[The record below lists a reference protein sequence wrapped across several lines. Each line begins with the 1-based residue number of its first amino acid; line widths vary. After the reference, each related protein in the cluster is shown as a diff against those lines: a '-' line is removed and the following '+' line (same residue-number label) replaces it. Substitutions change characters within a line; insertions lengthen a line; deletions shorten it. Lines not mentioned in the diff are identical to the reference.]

1 MFGDVFCVL
10 RYLPVVDEMKWNARR
25 HLPSCTFAHT
35 MCTYCKKRET
45 LVYIASTSTTNRF
58 ELHRCKPFQHFF
70 ILHLLQAVETASTA
84 ANTAVPCRITWAT
97 ALSLKGGWLTWPP
110 GFGCAGNQPSVV
122 MIEGGTYSNQS
133 CVEIARWLWL
143 TWFSGCQRDCR
154 CRVAIPT
161 INCSGSI
168 ILMPFS
174 LKQIQFVSAN
184 WDTYHSSL
192 HWFLQT
198 SKMCL
203 RYSKYVIQHTRGA
216 TIVHD
221 SVLKARMNFIL
232 AVLLNVRPYYLPR
245 LVSVSASSKF
255 FGIGCVMKYE
265 KQSSFL
271 WLCCLETVCSS
282 TMFSGVVFC

>member
-1 MFGDVFCVL
+1 MRWNEMHVGICLHALSHIQCVL
-10 RYLPVVDEMKWNARR
+10 TVRKEKLWCILHPHQLQIDSNYTD
-25 HLPSCTFAHT
+25 
-35 MCTYCKKRET
+35 
-45 LVYIASTSTTNRF
+45 ASLFSIF
-58 ELHRCKPFQHFF
+58 SFF
-70 ILHLLQAVETASTA
+70 IYCRQWRQHRLPPTQQSLVAS
-84 ANTAVPCRITWAT
+84 PEQRLCPWR
-97 ALSLKGGWLTWPP
+97 GGWLTWPP

>member
-84 ANTAVPCRITWAT
+84 ANTAVPCRINWAT
-97 ALSLKGGWLTWPP
+97 ALSLKGGVVNLTPRLWLYW
-110 GFGCAGNQPSVV
+110 QPTFCWDDWR
-122 MIEGGTYSNQS
+122 GTYSNQS

-143 TWFSGCQRDCR
+143 KLFSGCQRDCR

-161 INCSGSI
+161 INCSGWI

-192 HWFLQT
+192 HWFLLT

-245 LVSVSASSKF
+245 LVSFSASSKF
-255 FGIGCVMKYE
+255 FRICCVMKYE
-265 KQSSFL
+265 K
-271 WLCCLETVCSS
+271 
-282 TMFSGVVFC
+282 

>member
-1 MFGDVFCVL
+1 MRWNEMHVGICLHALSHIQCVL
-10 RYLPVVDEMKWNARR
+10 TVRKEKLWCILHPHQLQIDSNYTDASLFSIFSFFIYCRQWRQHRLP
-25 HLPSCTFAHT
+25 PTQQS
-35 MCTYCKKRET
+35 
-45 LVYIASTSTTNRF
+45 LVASTEQQLCPWR
-58 ELHRCKPFQHFF
+58 
-70 ILHLLQAVETASTA
+70 
-84 ANTAVPCRITWAT
+84 
-97 ALSLKGGWLTWPP
+97 GGVVNLTPRLWLYW
-110 GFGCAGNQPSVV
+110 QPTFCCDDWR
-122 MIEGGTYSNQS
+122 GTYSNQS

-143 TWFSGCQRDCR
+143 KLFSGCQRDCR

-161 INCSGSI
+161 INCSGWI

-192 HWFLQT
+192 HWFLLT

-232 AVLLNVRPYYLPR
+232 AVLLNVRPYCLPR
-245 LVSVSASSKF
+245 LVSFSASSKF
-255 FGIGCVMKYE
+255 FRICCVMKYE
-265 KQSSFL
+265 K
-271 WLCCLETVCSS
+271 
-282 TMFSGVVFC
+282 

>member
-1 MFGDVFCVL
+1 MHL
-10 RYLPVVDEMKWNARR
+10 RAYKVYLINQKLWCILHPHQLQIDSNYTDASLFTIFSFFIYCRQWRQHR
-25 HLPSCTFAHT
+25 LPPTQQS
-35 MCTYCKKRET
+35 
-45 LVYIASTSTTNRF
+45 LVAWGSFLSP
-58 ELHRCKPFQHFF
+58 EQQLCFQHRALS
-70 ILHLLQAVETASTA
+70 I
-84 ANTAVPCRITWAT
+84 
-97 ALSLKGGWLTWPP
+97 LSLKGGVVNLTPRLWLCW
-110 GFGCAGNQPSVV
+110 QPTFCCDDWR
-122 MIEGGTYSNQS
+122 GTCSNQS

-143 TWFSGCQRDCR
+143 KWFSGCQRDCR

-203 RYSKYVIQHTRGA
+203 RYSKYVIHHTCLA

-232 AVLLNVRPYYLPR
+232 AVLLNVRACYLPR
-245 LVSVSASSKF
+245 LVSFSASSKF
-255 FGIGCVMKYE
+255 FRICCVMKYE
-265 KQSSFL
+265 K
-271 WLCCLETVCSS
+271 
-282 TMFSGVVFC
+282 